1 MQSWQLRIKNENAIN
16 DLENENKKIRDKI
29 KSEMKNDVAVAI
41 KNLILLP

>member
-1 MQSWQLRIKNENAIN
+1 MQSWHLRIKNENAIN

-29 KSEMKNDVAVAI
+29 KSEMKNYVAVAI